1 MEILVANLSN
11 KVSVRQLHGREYL
24 VAPVV
29 MMVEGVLAGNQGPI
43 LYEEA
48 EILHSVEAWNHKP
61 ITLGHPSAPDGTR
74 LSGCAPEALEK
85 FQLGMILNTK
95 YDRRTKKLKA
105 EAWFDRQRL
114 EAMPDAYPVKLAL
127 NQGQKMEVS
136 TGLFVDLVQNQGSF
150 NGRNYVAKTK
160 GYRPDHLA
168 ILIGA
173 EGACSIADGAGLL
186 VNKST
191 EIPREK
197 LEIGS
202 RWDAGTVH
210 DIVGDQVVFAANEKF
225 YTQNY
230 AKDGETVKLLG
241 NLIEVT
247 CKVTY
252 EPLVVNEKPQMER
265 DELLKLLGDDHKEF
279 VANMSDEQVS
289 ALLKIKV
296 EAAPAA
302 TPEPDAAPAT
312 EAPVVNETTETE
324 KAPEPAAPV
333 VLAINSLSEL
343 SQHVPEHLRKSL
355 EQALATNQKVRDD
368 LVATIVANKANTFAV
383 DELHAFTTEQL
394 NKLASLATVALA
406 TNAATPA
413 PLFAGSP
420 GAPAPVKQAGLLPP
434 STFAK

>member
-1 MEILVANLSN
+1 MEKLVANLSN
-11 KVSVRQLHGREYL
+11 NVKVKQLHGREYL

-43 LYEEA
+43 LYEET

-61 ITLGHPSAPDGTR
+61 ITLGHPEAPDGTK
-74 LSGCAPEALEK
+74 LSGCAPEALER
-85 FQLGMILNTK
+85 FGVGMILNAK
-95 YDRRTKKLKA
+95 YDKRTKKLKA

-114 EAMPDAYPVKLAL
+114 ESVPDAYPVKMAL
-127 NQGQKMEVS
+127 NSGQKMEVS
-136 TGLFVDLVQNQGSF
+136 TGLFVDLVMNQGSF

-168 ILIGA
+168 IILNGT
-173 EGACSIADGAGLL
+173 GACSIADGAGLL

-191 EIPREK
+191 QITAK
-197 LEIGS
+197 SLEIGS
-202 RWDAGTVH
+202 AWDIGVVH

-247 CKVTY
+247 RKVTY
-252 EPLVVNEKPQMER
+252 EPLVVNEKPKMER
-265 DELLKLLGDDHKEF
+265 DQLLQLMGDEHKEF

-289 ALLKIKV
+289 ALLKIKAEV
-296 EAAPAA
+296 APAA
-302 TPEPDAAPAT
+302 TPEPVAAPAT
-312 EAPVVNETTETE
+312 VEPVVNETQTE
-324 KAPEPAAPV
+324 KAPEPAPAPV
-333 VLAINSLSEL
+333 ILAINSLSEL
-343 SQHVPEHLRKSL
+343 SQHVPEHLRSGL
-355 EQALATNQKVRDD
+355 EQALATNQRVRDD
-368 LVATIVANKANTFAV
+368 LVAKIVANKANAFTV
-383 DELHAFTTEQL
+383 DELHAFPTDQL
-394 NKLASLATVALA
+394 TKLASLASVALA

-434 STFAK
+434 STFS